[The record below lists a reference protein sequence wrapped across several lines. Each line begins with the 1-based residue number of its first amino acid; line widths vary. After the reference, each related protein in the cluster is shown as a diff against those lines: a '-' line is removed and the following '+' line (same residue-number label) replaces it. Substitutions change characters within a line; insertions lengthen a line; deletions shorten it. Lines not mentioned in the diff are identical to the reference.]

1 MSEYEPGQDPFSI
14 GGSTEGTDKE
24 SAHKGGGG
32 IVAKAGFYHVQVES
46 VGFEGADKG
55 NPQVLVVMVALAG
68 EHESEI
74 NKKIYHRI
82 YCSPLDEESK
92 EQKRIAGI
100 ATFMFEMGVMSEQ
113 EAFGNPNFR
122 VTKSHFE
129 RLEGCQAVVKVVH
142 RPAEEYTDKKDGQ
155 KKMGKESWNVWNN
168 DVWNPYHEKVKD
180 VPKDH
185 AILAYRPAPDQATQD
200 ASDLSDI

>member
-1 MSEYEPGQDPFSI
+1 M
-14 GGSTEGTDKE
+14 
-24 SAHKGGGG
+24 
-32 IVAKAGFYHVQVES
+32 VAKAGFYHVQVES
-46 VGFEGADKG
+46 VGFDGADKG

-82 YCSPLDEESK
+82 YCTPLKEESK
-92 EQKRIAGI
+92 EQKRIGGI

-142 RPAEEYTDKKDGQ
+142 RPAEEYTDKDGQ

-185 AILAYRPAPDQATQD
+185 TVLAFRAPPDQASRD
-200 ASDLSDI
+200 AADLSDI